1 MFFSIEDDPSRLL
14 RRICHRVVISLS
26 LHDTCLCFTSVRY
39 HEKKSEKRTEVGM
52 RIAYFSDTFLP
63 QINGV
68 SNTLSY
74 LKKYLD
80 QHNIEYQFHV
90 PEYETAK
97 GHEDIRMIH
106 TKSVPLPIYSDCKFS
121 LPWLPRLSSAM
132 EAFRPD
138 LIHLATEFGI
148 GIAGR
153 YYARMNQIP
162 IVSSYHTN
170 IDNYVRYYPSLSP
183 LKGTVEGYF
192 KWFHRRSRRIF
203 VPTEETMA
211 HLQAKGYP
219 NLSIWSRGID
229 TGLFSPSNRSQEFRR
244 QNGLRDKKIVLY
256 VGRVAAEKDIDLL
269 PETMRILQ
277 ARYSNVAL
285 IVTGDGP
292 AMPMLRAAA
301 PEGTVFTGF
310 LRGKELAEVYASSD
324 LFFTPSSTETFGNV
338 ALEAMASGVPVIAAN
353 AGGFRNVIHHGVDG
367 LLCAPRDACGFAF
380 ALESLLLQPNLALA
394 MGLNAVRTAAKHSW
408 DSIFDQLMADY
419 EQAEGIKKIA
429 S

>member
-1 MFFSIEDDPSRLL
+1 
-14 RRICHRVVISLS
+14 
-26 LHDTCLCFTSVRY
+26 
-39 HEKKSEKRTEVGM
+39 M

-90 PEYETAK
+90 PEYENAE
-97 GHEDIRMIH
+97 GNDDLRMIH
-106 TKSVPLPIYSDCKFS
+106 IKAIPLPIYNDCKLS

-148 GIAGR
+148 GITGR
-153 YYARMNQIP
+153 YYARTNKIP

-170 IDNYVRYYPSLSP
+170 IDHYVRYYPSLSP
-183 LKGTVEGYF
+183 LKNTVEDYF

-203 VPTEETMA
+203 VPTEETMG
-211 HLQAKGYP
+211 HLQSKGYQ

-229 TGLFSPSNRSQEFRR
+229 TDLFSPTKRTQEFRC
-244 QNGLRDKKIVLY
+244 QHGLQDKTIVLY

-277 ARYSNVAL
+277 ARRSDVAL
-285 IVTGDGP
+285 VVTGDGP
-292 AMPMLRAAA
+292 SMPMLRAAA
-301 PEGTVFTGF
+301 PAGTVFTGF
-310 LRGKELAEVYASSD
+310 LRGEQLAEAYASSD

-338 ALEAMASGVPVIAAN
+338 ALEAMASGLPVIAAN

-367 LLCAPRDACGFAF
+367 LLSAPRDANGFAL
-380 ALESLLLQPNLALA
+380 ALESLLLQPELAWA
-394 MGLNAVRTAAKHSW
+394 MGQNAMRAAAKHSW
-408 DSIFDQLMADY
+408 NSIFSQLMADY
-419 EQAEGIKKIA
+419 EQSTRMKKMA